1 MGRHSLPDAK
11 ATGTGRVR
19 SPRRRTVSIAT
30 ALVLAV
36 AAGTGV
42 AAQSGLLSF
51 ADACA
56 DAPVRLDLAASPDI
70 APALR
75 AIAERARQ
83 DRVTTDGHCLDVRV
97 EARENHQVAAAL
109 ADGSGT
115 SGYQVWVPDSGI
127 WVERA
132 KGQGDG
138 TSLTP
143 AGTVATSP
151 VTLATVPT
159 TARTLGW
166 PRKSYTWAE
175 LAAAATTTGADGLP
189 LGAADPARSA
199 TGLLALSSIAESSRR
214 AGAEGDTRTAA
225 TAEFLTQRV
234 SDTDT
239 QVLETLAR
247 DDSGAEKGR
256 PRRNEAVL
264 LSEQAAFTHN
274 SKGSGSANLNLF
286 YPTDGA
292 PVLDYP
298 YSLVDETELT
308 TDQSRAA
315 MRFMALLGDEAA
327 YRTLQKHGFRV
338 ADTALDPGVLRT
350 AGALSPQPYDG
361 NDALPPSSE
370 SRQWALGLWTVTV
383 RSARLTTVVDTSGSM
398 AAPVPGRDGQNRMD
412 VTKASLLR
420 ALAGFTPE
428 DEIGLWEFATRLD
441 GAKDYRE
448 LESTARLG
456 EPVKGGG
463 THRDRLSD
471 AVTALKPVPD
481 GDTGLYDTMLAA
493 YREAVATYVS
503 GKFNAL
509 VILTD
514 GSNKDDDSIS
524 RAELIKRLKT
534 VVDPRRP
541 VPLIAIAVGPDAD
554 RNEVDT
560 IARAT
565 GGAGYEVS
573 DPAEIRTVMLR
584 AVMLSAGLTGPDSPA
599 ADRS

>member
-1 MGRHSLPDAK
+1 MGRHSMPDAK
-11 ATGTGRVR
+11 ATGTGRAR

-51 ADACA
+51 ADPCA

-75 AIAERARQ
+75 AIADRARQ

-97 EARENHQVAAAL
+97 EARENYQVAAAL

-115 SGYQVWVPDSGI
+115 PGYQVWVPDSDV

-132 KGQGDG
+132 KGLGDG
-138 TSLTP
+138 ISLTP

-175 LAAAATTTGADGLP
+175 LAATATGADGLL
-189 LGAADPARSA
+189 LGSADPARSA
-199 TGLLALSSIAESSRR
+199 TGLLALSSIAESSRQK
-214 AGAEGDTRTAA
+214 GADSDTRTAA
-225 TAEFLTQRV
+225 TAELLTQRV

-239 QVLETLAR
+239 RVLETLAQ
-247 DDSGAEKGR
+247 DDSGAEKGN

-264 LSEQAAFTHN
+264 LSEQAAFAHN
-274 SKGSGSANLNLF
+274 SEGSGSTNLNLF

-327 YRTLQKHGFRV
+327 YRTLQEHGFRV
-338 ADTALDPGVLRT
+338 ADTALDPTLVRT
-350 AGALSPQPYDG
+350 AGGLAPQPYDG
-361 NDALPPSSE
+361 NDAGPPSSE
-370 SRQWALGLWTVTV
+370 SLQRALGLWTVTV
-383 RSARLTTVVDTSGSM
+383 QSARLTTVVDTSGSM
-398 AAPVPGRDGQNRMD
+398 AAPVPGRDGQSRMD

-448 LESTARLG
+448 LEKTARLG

-471 AVTALKPVPD
+471 AFTALKPVPD

-554 RNEVDT
+554 RDEVDT

-573 DPAEIRTVMLR
+573 DPAEIQAVMLR
-584 AVMLSAGLTGPDSPA
+584 AVMLSAGLTGPDSTA

>member
-11 ATGTGRVR
+11 ATGTGRAR

-30 ALVLAV
+30 GLVLAV

-42 AAQSGLLSF
+42 VAQSGLLSF
-51 ADACA
+51 ADPCA

-75 AIAERARQ
+75 AIADRARQ

-97 EARENHQVAAAL
+97 EARENYQVAAAL
-109 ADGSGT
+109 ADGSGPP
-115 SGYQVWVPDSGI
+115 GYQVWVPDSDV

-132 KGQGDG
+132 KGLGDG
-138 TSLTP
+138 ISLTP
-143 AGTVATSP
+143 AGTVALSP

-159 TARTLGW
+159 AARALGW
-166 PRKSYTWAE
+166 PRERYTWAE
-175 LAAAATTTGADGLP
+175 LAATATGDDGLL
-189 LGAADPARSA
+189 LGSGDPARSA
-199 TGLLALSSIAESSRR
+199 TGLLALSSIAESSRQE
-214 AGAEGDTRTAA
+214 GADGDTRTAA
-225 TAEFLTQRV
+225 TAELLTQRV

-239 QVLETLAR
+239 RVLETLAR
-247 DDSGAEKGR
+247 DDSGAEKGN

-274 SKGSGSANLNLF
+274 SEGNGSAGLHLF

-298 YSLVDETELT
+298 YSIVDETELT

-327 YRTLQKHGFRV
+327 YRTLREHGFRV
-338 ADTALDPGVLRT
+338 ADTALDSALVRT
-350 AGALSPQPYDG
+350 AGGLAPQPYDG
-361 NDALPPSSE
+361 KDAGPPSSE
-370 SRQWALGLWTVTV
+370 ALQRALGLWTVTV
-383 RSARLTTVVDTSGSM
+383 QSARLTTVVDTSGSM
-398 AAPVPGRDGQNRMD
+398 AAAVPGRDGQSRMD

-428 DEIGLWEFATRLD
+428 DEIGLWEFSTRLD

-448 LESTARLG
+448 LERTARLG
-456 EPVKGGG
+456 KPVKDGA

-471 AVTALKPVPD
+471 AFTALEPVPG
-481 GDTGLYDTMLAA
+481 GDTGLYDTTLAA
-493 YREAVATYVS
+493 YREAVATYVG

-573 DPAEIRTVMLR
+573 DPAEIQTVMLR
-584 AVMLSAGLTGPDSPA
+584 AVMLSAGLTGPDATA
-599 ADRS
+599 ADRR

>member
-11 ATGTGRVR
+11 ATATGRVR

-51 ADACA
+51 ADPCA

-75 AIAERARQ
+75 AIADRARR

-97 EARENHQVAAAL
+97 EARENYQVAAAL
-109 ADGSGT
+109 ADGSGPA
-115 SGYQVWVPDSGI
+115 GYQVWVPDSDI
-127 WVERA
+127 WVDRA
-132 KGQGDG
+132 KGLGDG
-138 TSLTP
+138 TALTP

-159 TARTLGW
+159 TSRTMGW

-175 LAAAATTTGADGLP
+175 LAATATGADGLL
-189 LGAADPARSA
+189 LGSADPARSA
-199 TGLLALSSIAESSRR
+199 TGLLALSSVAESSRR
-214 AGAEGDTRTAA
+214 TGAEGDTRTAA
-225 TAEFLTQRV
+225 TAELLTQRV

-239 QVLETLAR
+239 HVLETLAQ
-247 DDSGAEKGR
+247 DDSGAEKGH

-264 LSEQAAFTHN
+264 LSEQAAFAHN
-274 SKGSGSANLNLF
+274 SEGSGSANLNLF

-315 MRFMALLGDEAA
+315 MRFMTLLGDEAA
-327 YRTLQKHGFRV
+327 YRTLREHGFRV
-338 ADTALDPGVLRT
+338 ADTALDPTLLRT

-361 NDALPPSSE
+361 NDAEPPSSE

-398 AAPVPGRDGQNRMD
+398 AAPVPGRDGQSRMD
-412 VTKASLLR
+412 ITKASLLR

-448 LESTARLG
+448 LERTARLG

-493 YREAVATYVS
+493 YREAVASYVS

-524 RAELIKRLKT
+524 RSELIKRLKT

-573 DPAEIRTVMLR
+573 DPAEIRAVMLR
-584 AVMLSAGLTGPDSPA
+584 AVMLSAGLTGPGSTAPDHS
-599 ADRS
+599 